1 MNYPFINS
9 YFSIQQGI
17 LILFVFVVAC
27 VLSTSAQYDNEHSDY
42 IAEPIIMDDP
52 SIVNYRLIRF
62 SRAAE
67 PAGSRFSKWLFG

>member
-1 MNYPFINS
+1 M
-9 YFSIQQGI
+9 
-17 LILFVFVVAC
+17 
-27 VLSTSAQYDNEHSDY
+27 STSAQQYGNEYSDY
-42 IAEPIIMDDP
+42 MAEPIVMDDP